1 VVQIH
6 PAVPANSLQLLIIEG
21 ALSAQTTVR
30 ICTGSKEDPKIFF
43 VEKLLSR
50 KLLTRHY
57 GF

>member
-1 VVQIH
+1 
-6 PAVPANSLQLLIIEG
+6 LLIIEG